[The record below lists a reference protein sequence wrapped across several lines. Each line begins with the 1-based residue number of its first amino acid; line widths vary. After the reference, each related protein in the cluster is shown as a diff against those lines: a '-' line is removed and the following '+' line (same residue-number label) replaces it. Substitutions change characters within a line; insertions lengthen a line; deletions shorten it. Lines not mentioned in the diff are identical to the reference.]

1 MIDPFDQTRKAND
14 VKIIIITIVAI
25 RNVEVETL
33 DGTGISR
40 EQNRVHNVIK
50 ISEFFLFIE
59 MTPEAYNEN

>member
-50 ISEFFLFIE
+50 TSKFFFFIE
-59 MTPEAYNEN
+59 MTPESYNEN